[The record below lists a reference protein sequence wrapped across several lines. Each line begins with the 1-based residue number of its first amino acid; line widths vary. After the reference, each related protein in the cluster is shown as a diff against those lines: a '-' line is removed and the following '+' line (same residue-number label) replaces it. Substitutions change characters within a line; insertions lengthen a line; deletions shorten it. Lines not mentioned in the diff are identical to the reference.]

1 MCVYFYC
8 TLRVLIKKSKARPG
22 NKSGIKE
29 EKIGQQ
35 DDQTIFFQFF
45 KGFLKDYKYYRLC
58 TYFMEKRTTTSKRIK
73 LWRQVWDVLLF
84 GSPISRMLIWLKK

>member
-22 NKSGIKE
+22 NKSGKKE

-35 DDQTIFFQFF
+35 DDQTIFFSIFQRI
-45 KGFLKDYKYYRLC
+45 LKDYIIGYVH
-58 TYFMEKRTTTSKRIK
+58 T
-73 LWRQVWDVLLF
+73 LWRNEPPHQ
-84 GSPISRMLIWLKK
+84 RE

>member
-8 TLRVLIKKSKARPG
+8 TLRVLIKKSEARPG

-35 DDQTIFFQFF
+35 DDQTIFFEFF
-45 KGFLKDYKYYRLC
+45 KGF
-58 TYFMEKRTTTSKRIK
+58 
-73 LWRQVWDVLLF
+73 
-84 GSPISRMLIWLKK
+84 

>member
-1 MCVYFYC
+1 MSILSERQWITMCVYFYC
-8 TLRVLIKKSKARPG
+8 TLRVLIKKSEARPG

-45 KGFLKDYKYYRLC
+45 KGFW
-58 TYFMEKRTTTSKRIK
+58 RII
-73 LWRQVWDVLLF
+73 L
-84 GSPISRMLIWLKK
+84 